1 MDLFDFLA
9 SRWYLTLPLLVT
21 LISWWFYE
29 SNKGGRK
36 ISPSEAVSLNNSG
49 GAIILDIR
57 PRDAFESGHIHGSIN
72 ILKENFSKQEHLLN
86 QGKSVIV
93 ISENGLDAGGA
104 GVELKKLGVGE
115 VLLLRNG
122 LISWAEESLP
132 LVK

>member
-49 GAIILDIR
+49 DAIILDIR
-57 PRDAFESGHIHGSIN
+57 PRLSLIH
-72 ILKENFSKQEHLLN
+72 
-86 QGKSVIV
+86 
-93 ISENGLDAGGA
+93 ISEPT
-104 GVELKKLGVGE
+104 
-115 VLLLRNG
+115 R
-122 LISWAEESLP
+122 P
-132 LVK
+132 C

>member
-57 PRDAFESGHIHGSIN
+57 PRDAFESGHIYGSIN
-72 ILKENFSKQEHLLN
+72 IQKENFSKQEHLLN

>member
-1 MDLFDFLA
+1 M
-9 SRWYLTLPLLVT
+9 
-21 LISWWFYE
+21 
-29 SNKGGRK
+29 KQQK
-36 ISPSEAVSLNNSG
+36 
-49 GAIILDIR
+49 
-57 PRDAFESGHIHGSIN
+57 N
-72 ILKENFSKQEHLLN
+72 IQKENFSKQEHLLN

>member
-72 ILKENFSKQEHLLN
+72 IQKESFSKQEHLLN

>member
-1 MDLFDFLA
+1 MCIRD
-9 SRWYLTLPLLVT
+9 RTLPLLVT

-49 GAIILDIR
+49 DAIILDIR

-72 ILKENFSKQEHLLN
+72 IQKENFSKQEHLLN